1 MVDRNKL
8 LNHLQE
14 LSESQLEELCFRLEV
29 DKFHLRW
36 SGVARKQTAID
47 LIEYLKQK
55 KQGLQRLQELL
66 ESEKSDKDS
75 LPKCPYQGLFAFQE
89 KQAEFF
95 FGRSKFTNDLVQ
107 AVGKQ
112 PLVAVVGASGSG
124 KSSLVLA
131 GLLPR
136 LRKEGNW
143 LIESF
148 RPEKQPFN
156 QLAAALVHQLEPE
169 LGKSDRINKA
179 INLAN
184 TIRQHGF
191 TYVLSEIL
199 KEHPQK
205 KLLLVVD
212 QFEELYTF
220 CSEEECKC
228 FIDVL
233 LAGIK
238 DSLGLKVVLTLRA
251 DFCGQAYSYRPLVD
265 ALQSADLK
273 LSSMNELELQEAIEK
288 PAKLKEVQ
296 LEDKLTEKL
305 LKDVKQEP
313 GNLPLLQFAL
323 TELWKKQRQRTL
335 THQAY
340 AEIGGVAKALANH
353 AEAVYAKLNPAQQKQ
368 AQRIFLQL
376 LHPGEGTEDTRRLA
390 TRGEVGKN
398 NWDLVTHLAG
408 SEARLVVTGQNKQ
421 TEEQTVEIVHEALLR
436 EWQQLRDWIKSD
448 RTFRVWQEELRSRCR
463 HWEQN
468 KENKEDL
475 LTGSFLK
482 VAEVWLN
489 ERKADL
495 SPKDQE
501 FIQLSLKLRDRT
513 KRVERNI
520 RFGVATVGLSIV
532 FGALFFVGLPRS
544 ATFFYDR
551 GFYKLESGQAKDAIQ
566 DFNLAL
572 RMQPNLP
579 MVLYSR
585 GKAYEA
591 IKDFDSAIEDHESAM
606 RKGYVPAYI
615 DLARLQ
621 ITHIKDYTEAN
632 KLLEQARPL
641 KKDQATEYSL
651 LKNLGWAQWKLG
663 KYSEADI
670 NLRKAIS
677 LDEERGSAYC
687 LLAQVLEKMSKAE
700 ADKQWKKCLN
710 LGASEH
716 PDENK
721 WIKLAESKITNK
733 KIN

>member
-14 LSESQLEELCFRLEV
+14 LNQSQLEEVCFRLEV
-29 DKFHLRW
+29 DKYYLRW
-36 SGVARKQTAID
+36 AGVALQQTAID

-75 LPKCPYQGLFAFQE
+75 LPKCPYQGLFAFQKKHE
-89 KQAEFF
+89 KFF
-95 FGRSKFTNDLVQ
+95 FGRSKFIDKLVQ
-107 AVGKQ
+107 AVTSK

-136 LRKEGNW
+136 LEKEENW

-156 QLAAALVHQLEPE
+156 QLAAAFVHQLEPK
-169 LGKSDRINKA
+169 LGKSDRIDKA
-179 INLAN
+179 INLAD

-191 TYVLSEIL
+191 AYVLSEIL

-212 QFEELYTF
+212 QFEELYTL

-251 DFCGQAYSYRPLVD
+251 DFCGQAYGYRPFVD
-265 ALQSADLK
+265 VLQSADLK
-273 LSSMNELELQEAIEK
+273 LSSMNRKELQEAIEE
-288 PAKLKEVQ
+288 PAKLQGVQ
-296 LEDKLTEKL
+296 LKRTLTEQL

-340 AEIGGVAKALANH
+340 GEIGGIAKALAKH
-353 AEAVYAKLNPAQQKQ
+353 AEAVYKNLSETEQKQ

-376 LHPGEGTEDTRRLA
+376 LHPGKGTEDTRRLA
-390 TRGEVGKN
+390 TRGEVGKD
-398 NWDLVTHLAG
+398 NWDLVTRLAG
-408 SEARLVVTGQNKQ
+408 AEARLVVTGQNKQ
-421 TEEQTVEIVHEALLR
+421 TEEETVEIIHEALLR

-468 KENKEDL
+468 KKNREDL

-501 FIQLSLKLRDRT
+501 FIQLSLELRDRR
-513 KRVERNI
+513 KRNI
-520 RFGVATVGLSIV
+520 CFAVASISLSIML
-532 FGALFFVGLPRS
+532 GTLFIVVLPIS
-544 ATFFYDR
+544 ATFFYYR
-551 GFYKLESGQAKDAIQ
+551 GLEKLQSGQIKDALQ
-566 DFNLAL
+566 DFNVAL
-572 RMQPNLP
+572 IIQPNLP
-579 MVLYSR
+579 IILYNR

-591 IKDFDSAIEDHESAM
+591 IKDFDSAIEDYESAM
-606 RKGYVPAYI
+606 SKGFVPAEI
-615 DLARLQ
+615 NLARLQ
-621 ITHIKDYTEAN
+621 IKHVKDYTEAT
-632 KLLEQARPL
+632 KILEQARPL
-641 KKDQATEYSL
+641 EKDNAKQYSL
-651 LKNLGWAQWKLG
+651 LKNLGWAQFKLG
-663 KYSEADI
+663 EYGEAED
-670 NLRKAIS
+670 NLRRAIM

-687 LLAQVLEKMSKAE
+687 LLARVLEIKSKAG
-700 ADKQWKKCLN
+700 AYNQWKNCIEFGDHK
-710 LGASEH
+710 H
-716 PDENK
+716 PDEGE
-721 WIKLAESKITNK
+721 WIKIAKI
-733 KIN
+733 KINK